1 MQFQQKKQAL
11 SEINVTPLVDV
22 MLVLLVIFMVA
33 APMLEQGIDVNLPE
47 TKGKDISSTTKEEPL
62 TLTVKKE
69 GDLFLNSKKVDLQS
83 LRDQLKG
90 NTDKVIY
97 LKSDEAVAYGYV
109 AQIMGELK
117 ELGIEKIG
125 LVTVPLSKIK

>member
-1 MQFQQKKQAL
+1 MQFQQKKQTL

-33 APMLEQGIDVNLPE
+33 APMLEQGVDVNLPE
-47 TKGKDISSTTKEEPL
+47 TKGKDISTKKEPL
-62 TLTVKKE
+62 TLTVKKD
-69 GDLFLNSKKVDLQS
+69 GDLFLNSKKVNLQS
-83 LRDQLKG
+83 LREQLKD
-90 NTDKVIY
+90 NADKIIY
-97 LKSDEAVAYGYV
+97 LRSDEAVAYGYV

>member
-1 MQFQQKKQAL
+1 MQFQQKKQTL

-47 TKGKDISSTTKEEPL
+47 TKGKDISTKKEPL
-62 TLTVKKE
+62 TLTVKKD
-69 GDLFLNSKKVDLQS
+69 GDLFLNSKKVNLQS
-83 LRDQLKG
+83 LREQLKDSA
-90 NTDKVIY
+90 DKIIY
-97 LKSDEAVAYGYV
+97 LRSDEAVAYGYV

>member
-1 MQFQQKKQAL
+1 MQFQQKKQTL

-47 TKGKDISSTTKEEPL
+47 TKGKDISTKEEPL
-62 TLTVKKE
+62 TLTVKKD
-69 GDLFLNSKKVDLQS
+69 GDLFLNSKKVNLQS

-90 NTDKVIY
+90 NADKVIY

-125 LVTVPLSKIK
+125 LVTVPLSKQR